1 MSAVS
6 KVEAYTQ
13 RRKESVWKLLAADNG
28 AIILGI
34 LQTQLFDHERVLPSS
49 IFHDR
54 VTRELQELRSR
65 GFDLPQ
71 TSQLYISEW
80 LVSGYLERTFPKGA
94 AEEVYE
100 LSASTIQAIQ
110 FAESLGQKHRAA
122 TQSRLSLVIQQLV
135 QLAEQTDA
143 DPQIRIARLQNER
156 ARIDAEIRGIHNGQI
171 HVLSQELALEQI
183 REIIVLAQELI
194 NDFRYV
200 RDNFQQLN
208 RELREQVVKGEG
220 SRGEILTQ
228 LFSGVDVIS
237 ESESG
242 RSFAAFWRLLTDPEQ
257 SMLLDEAT
265 EQVLSR
271 PFARLMERHDQK
283 FLRRLISTL
292 LEQGGAVHEIWQF
305 FAKSLKNFVQSRFY
319 REQRRLTQL
328 LRDAQQDALSLK
340 LTVHPTDIIVE
351 EFYLTSSRVR
361 SVAQLSLYD
370 PSLRYAAGEMAN
382 AETAEISLALI
393 GEMVAQS
400 EINFRVLK
408 NHIDAV
414 LSKRPQTTIAEIL
427 GEFPAEQGL
436 GSIVGYMAL
445 GSRYGVISEE
455 CETVS
460 WLGVDGVSR
469 RAAIPRIYFIE
480 ENRHEFSRS

>member
-1 MSAVS
+1 M
-6 KVEAYTQ
+6 
-13 RRKESVWKLLAADNG
+13 
-28 AIILGI
+28 
-34 LQTQLFDHERVLPSS
+34 
-49 IFHDR
+49 
-54 VTRELQELRSR
+54 
-65 GFDLPQ
+65 
-71 TSQLYISEW
+71 
-80 LVSGYLERTFPKGA
+80 
-94 AEEVYE
+94 
-100 LSASTIQAIQ
+100 
-110 FAESLGQKHRAA
+110 
-122 TQSRLSLVIQQLV
+122 SLVIQQLV

-171 HVLSQELALEQI
+171 HVLFQELALEQI

-319 REQRRLTQL
+319 RERPRLTQL

-469 RAAIPRIYFIE
+469 HAAIREFILLRKIAM
-480 ENRHEFSRS
+480 NSPKLNQKNMP